1 VTQDSHST
9 AEDQKISVE
18 PLSGAMTRFRNQLAT
33 EDGSISVREI
43 VAFFADR
50 GIGALLFIFGA
61 PMSIPLPML
70 PGVSFIFSLPIFV
83 LAGLQM
89 MGVTRP
95 WMPEVLA
102 KKTLSRRFTAKAM
115 DVSIPWLLKIE
126 KFSRARLKFMLSDFA
141 YRFSGLVIAIMAASI
156 MFPLPFSNA
165 GPGAAIV
172 VIAVGRIMHDGLM
185 ILLGSIFGLIYV
197 AVLYTMS
204 FALVVATVK
213 MGLNLFGIHI

>member
-1 VTQDSHST
+1 
-9 AEDQKISVE
+9 
-18 PLSGAMTRFRNQLAT
+18 MTRFRDQLAT
-33 EDGSISVREI
+33 ENGVISVREI

-61 PMSIPLPML
+61 PMSIPLPMV
-70 PGVSFIFSLPIFV
+70 PGVSFIFSLPLLV
-83 LAGLQM
+83 LAGLQV

-95 WMPEVLA
+95 WMPEALA
-102 KKTLSRRFTAKAM
+102 RKTLSRRFTAKAM

-126 KFSRARLKFMLSDFA
+126 KYSRARLKFMLSDLA
-141 YRFSGLVIAIMAASI
+141 YRWSGIVIGIMALSI

-185 ILLGSIFGLIYV
+185 ILLGSIFGLLYV
-197 AVLYTMS
+197 AILYTTS
-204 FALVVATVK
+204 FALVVATVR
-213 MGLNLFGIHI
+213 GTLSLLGVSI